1 MLYALVLLLP
11 HAVVAD
17 TPAPTL
23 LLLLLPLHS
32 LRCERE

>member
-11 HAVVAD
+11 HASVAA
-17 TPAPTL
+17 TPAPT

-32 LRCERE
+32 LRCECE